1 MMMNS
6 SRAFY
11 GGCGG
16 RDSIEETQGLCRKQ
30 RLIIKFMFQPHIK
43 MPKIESGHIRIFISI
58 QNNMN
63 FTFVLSL
70 LLASVESTGL
80 RQRGIVQNGR
90 LEWAGLT
97 PKEMQILRKLYA
109 LKCRQKYGRFCK
121 INY

>member
-6 SRAFY
+6 SRAFD
-11 GGCGG
+11 GGCGS

-109 LKCRQKYGRFCK
+109 LKRCQKYGRFC
-121 INY
+121 